1 MRVMPL
7 PIDVRAVSHYT
18 ARINRGYMQIKL
30 VLYVLALLTGVTGGA
45 EARAHFGQVD
55 AASLTQIGAILEAS
69 EAAPLAAPGGL
80 ALAELPANV
89 LVLPAAARPKADFA
103 PDARPLTPATT
114 PIIRHDQTRQ

>member
-1 MRVMPL
+1 
-7 PIDVRAVSHYT
+7 
-18 ARINRGYMQIKL
+18 MQMKL

-89 LVLPAAARPKADFA
+89 LVLPAAALPEADFA
-103 PDARPLTPATT
+103 PVARPLALATT
-114 PIIRHDQTRQ
+114 PIIRHDSAAE

>member
-1 MRVMPL
+1 
-7 PIDVRAVSHYT
+7 
-18 ARINRGYMQIKL
+18 MQMKL

-55 AASLTQIGAILEAS
+55 AASLTQIGAMAEAL

-89 LVLPAAARPKADFA
+89 LVLPAAALPEADFA
-103 PDARPLTPATT
+103 PPARPLTPATT
-114 PIIRHDQTRQ
+114 PIIRHDSAAE